1 MVYPKDVDHKIGTIP
16 EFVQLNKILGKFE
29 YSETLM
35 FTNKPE
41 LDKHDHAKNL
51 ADLDDFLRGIRT
63 TSGTSVA
70 YLARRNKKVPIVKAR
85 LSCDSIDDYMITHT
99 LIVPRR
105 ETIRLRTIVSKRS
118 MPGS

>member
-1 MVYPKDVDHKIGTIP
+1 MVYPKDVGHKIGTIP

-29 YSETLM
+29 YSETSM

-51 ADLDDFLRGIRT
+51 ADLDDFLRDQDYKC
-63 TSGTSVA
+63 TSVA

-99 LIVPRR
+99 LIVPRGK
-105 ETIRLRTIVSKRS
+105 TIRL
-118 MPGS
+118 